1 MKVPSLSHINERLKA
16 YLDAVPPNEEDV
28 FYSEDKLDP
37 FLASVKA
44 YWLKEFNVDVKYDT
58 MNSVT
63 YFKMLEVVQKNF
75 FIQVIYKKVVAD
87 LLIMNKKAVLSR
99 VTLYRENQIN
109 QMILV
114 VSLVVQF
121 LQQGFI
127 NQAPPEKRQLLL
139 EIMECGQESAR
150 YLSSYL
156 GSDSYKASMEAHSAS
171 TEGEDL
177 DRKALCTVL
186 NNLAGLA
193 MYTARA
199 SDDEIDRALGIPK
212 RANTQGEAS
221 ASGGGGKGMPQ
232 MPNAPDEGSASGG
245 GSTDTSLKRSGPEGE
260 SSDSGK
266 APQKKAKVDEKRPA
280 GTDEN
285 ADGKSNEERLHGM
298 CFDFFKSIYE
308 DPDNV
313 KQKWTFK
320 TLDVLKSTADK
331 CKKVPVRITY
341 AIRIV
346 DHFQRC
352 EWVEN
357 GFAGDIVTEALCKIF
372 SSNIEDTELESV
384 MTQAIDLMQQR
395 A

>member
-1 MKVPSLSHINERLKA
+1 MKVLSLSNINERVKA
-16 YLDAVPPNEEDV
+16 YLDAVPLQEEDV
-28 FYSEDKLDP
+28 FYSENSTESVCD
-37 FLASVKA
+37 SVKT
-44 YWLKEFNVDVKYDT
+44 YWIRNFNVEVEYET
-58 MNSVT
+58 MNLET
-63 YFKMLEVVQKNF
+63 REKMLEVLEKNF

-87 LLIMNKKAVLSR
+87 LLSMNKKAVLSK

-127 NQAPPEKRQLLL
+127 NQAPPEKRRLLL

-156 GSDSYKASMEAHSAS
+156 GSDSYKTSMEAHRAS

-232 MPNAPDEGSASGG
+232 MPNALDGGSASGG
-245 GSTDTSLKRSGPEGE
+245 GSKVTSLKRSGPEGE
-260 SSDSGK
+260 SLDSGNAPRKSAK
-266 APQKKAKVDEKRPA
+266 AEGKESAD
-280 GTDEN
+280 TN
-285 ADGKSNEERLHGM
+285 AQTDGKSNEERLHGM

-313 KQKWTFK
+313 KQKWTFE
-320 TLDVLKSTADK
+320 TLDVLKNAACK

-384 MTQAIDLMQQR
+384 MTQAIDLMQQS